1 MCARDRERVGIRP
14 LLDPRPHI
22 GAGVNGAAA
31 TRAGRGLGK
40 LVYTP
45 LGV

>member
-14 LLDPRPHI
+14 LLDPRPYI

-31 TRAGRGLGK
+31 TRAGSGLGN
-40 LVYTP
+40 LLYIP
-45 LGV
+45 LGI